1 MTIGLSNLRI
11 SCLLFSM
18 VLVAS
23 FLTSSCSEK
32 EKPKKAIAP
41 QINIDATL
49 SEISQMAALVQ
60 LSMKVQKST
69 NCMVANS
76 FDTTNLPR
84 KNPDKQKSGTDVYLN
99 KIISE
104 MVDSYKNLC
113 SLFIEAE
120 KTTGPVFE
128 NIKRERKLPNELYVF
143 SVFSKTSEGNE
154 DGASFEEQ
162 EVGLFDSQASCEVIE
177 KLAHDK
183 GIPVRQCHK
192 WEDILKLLKKPTT

>member
-18 VLVAS
+18 ALVAS
-23 FLTSSCSEK
+23 FLTSSCSER

-41 QINIDATL
+41 QMNIDATL
-49 SEISQMAALVQ
+49 REISQMAAWVQ
-60 LSMKVQKST
+60 FNMKVQKAA

-76 FDTTNLPR
+76 LDTTNLLR
-84 KNPDKQKSGTDVYLN
+84 KNPDKQKSGTDVYAN

-104 MVDSYKNLC
+104 MMDSYKNLC

-120 KTTGPVFE
+120 KTTRPVFE
-128 NIKRERKLPNELYVF
+128 NIKKEGKLPSELYVF
-143 SVFSKTSEGNE
+143 SVFSETSEGSE
-154 DGASFEEQ
+154 DDTFFEEQ

-183 GIPVRQCHK
+183 GIPVRQCHE
-192 WEDILKLLKKPTT
+192 WEDIIKL